1 MHESEILAAA
11 EPFRNATG
19 FDAVG
24 FYKAMKV
31 IDREA
36 RAHADLLVIADL
48 MAKKY
53 QHKPD
58 DFTTS
63 VGTFEPDNIMG
74 LPLTQ
79 FESYLAITV
88 GDWRRYAALAAPAGR
103 HNGPHVA
110 AASVVLFERYRN
122 MLDEHADKSPIGPP
136 GCEFAHLQ
144 WMCDEA
150 MGQAEN
156 WPVDKLSRWLGFV
169 QGVLTANNV
178 ITVAGERE
186 FSRPLFH
193 AAYLEAGMPAPPSA
207 APLSEGNAL

>member
-1 MHESEILAAA
+1 MQDSEILAAA

-24 FYKAMKV
+24 FYKAMRLV
-31 IDREA
+31 DQEA
-36 RAHADLLVIADL
+36 RAHADLAAIASL
-48 MAKKY
+48 IAKKY
-53 QHKPD
+53 EHKPV

-63 VGTFEPDNIMG
+63 IGTFEPDNIRG
-74 LPLTQ
+74 LPMTQ
-79 FESYLAITV
+79 FEAYLAIPV
-88 GDWRRYAALAAPAGR
+88 GDWRRYAALATQADR
-103 HNGPHVA
+103 ENGPQVA

-122 MLDEHADKSPIGPP
+122 MLEEHADKLPIGPP
-136 GCEFAHLQ
+136 GCAVGHLQ

-150 MGQAEN
+150 MGNAES

-178 ITVAGERE
+178 ITVKVERE

-193 AAYLEAGMPAPPSA
+193 AAYRNAGMLVPASA
-207 APLSEGNAL
+207 EP